1 MNLYVGNLPYS
12 LGDQEL
18 RDLFAPYGEV
28 KSARVMMD
36 RETGRSRGF
45 GFVEMD
51 DTAAQEAVAQ
61 RNGFE
66 IDGRRLV
73 VNEARPRE
81 ERPRFGGGGGG
92 GGGGFRGNRGGGGG
106 GGGGGYRGGGGGGY
120 GGGGG
125 GGRGNGGGGGGWGKG
140 AGGKSKRRFEDD
152 DFGGGGGSDY

>member
-1 MNLYVGNLPYS
+1 MNLYVGNLPYT

-18 RDLFAPYGEV
+18 RDLFSPFGDV

-51 DTAAQEAVAQ
+51 DAVAQEAVAQ

-92 GGGGFRGNRGGGGG
+92 GGGGYRGGGGG
-106 GGGGGYRGGGGGGY
+106 GGGY
-120 GGGGG
+120 G
-125 GGRGNGGGGGGWGKG
+125 GGRGNGGGGGGGGGGWGKG
-140 AGGKSKRRFEDD
+140 AGKTKRRFEGD
-152 DFGGGGGSDY
+152 DFGGGGGGGGRDDY